1 MRDLT
6 QSPQQEVVKE
16 AEEEV
21 GEVAAEDVAEVAE
34 VVDLITKLL
43 DPDALQPKV
52 PVSDLVLCLRRTAEP
67 GTRARSGE

>member
-1 MRDLT
+1 M
-6 QSPQQEVVKE
+6 
-16 AEEEV
+16 